1 MEKLQ
6 NYIDNS
12 LSAILSKLTNQNIDY
27 TLIEWKSAKS
37 KLSGKK
43 IAEALGIN
51 EAMLVEFETVLDLY
65 DRNRDNDKVSYTS
78 SLRVCLWL
86 ETISKKIEIKF
97 APDFNNPQSNEDSAI
112 KQVRALELIIRSLIN
127 EQIGGSDSVT
137 TTLQSLF
144 KQEIIEKWLKSSD
157 ETGILSGT
165 TFSELSNILL
175 DKNIFNSIEDI
186 FNQIEIKLSK
196 NLRESLRF
204 ILEDIR
210 IIRNSIAHNKR
221 ISEIQIESLNNYY
234 LIITQFIDKSDKS
247 KIDIKSYFDQAS
259 ANILNYLGTLKED
272 NLKIS
277 GSLDEIN
284 SKTDKILENTKSINK
299 KNSLIIGLVI
309 LVIVISGVI
318 LYFQK
323 STSESTKNIETTTNK
338 IDKNVEKVF
347 DRFDQLESALKSAN
361 PIANPKTAND
371 FIINAYI
378 FKNAGETNKAIN
390 MFESYFKLTDNI
402 KFDLYLDYYEALK
415 AQFTTDVAKSKLNT
429 LKSKDMANAVIC
441 MTELFGNKSMN
452 KIKKSNL
459 TEEFK
464 NYLLLTKASEIISEY
479 SGPSPE
485 MFSKYID
492 IINKRLSL
500 GGDFEKINSLFFN
513 RTRAIEILK
522 NHSWEKLKG
531 EIIHTSTQGKQYG
544 KDDKDFW
551 SKIKQYGE
559 NMGYSKKNIAD
570 YKKLSTDSNLIE
582 EFKKIE

>member
-6 NYIDNS
+6 NYIDNY
-12 LSAILSKLTNQNIDY
+12 LSAILSKLTNQNVEY
-27 TLIEWKSAKS
+27 TLIEWRLAKS

-86 ETISKKIEIKF
+86 ETISKKIEVKF
-97 APDFNNPQSNEDSAI
+97 SPVFNNPQSNEDSAI

-127 EQIGGSDSVT
+127 EQIGGSDSVK

-186 FNQIEIKLSK
+186 FNRIEIKLSK

-234 LIITQFIDKSDKS
+234 LIITQFIDKSEKS

-259 ANILNYLGTLKED
+259 ANILNYIGTLKED

-284 SKTDKILENTKSINK
+284 TKTDKILENTKSLNK

-309 LVIVISGVI
+309 LVIAISGVI

-371 FIINAYI
+371 FIVNAYI
-378 FKNAGETNKAIN
+378 FKNAGESSKSIS
-390 MFESYFKLTDNI
+390 MFESYFKITDNI

-415 AQFTTDVAKSKLNT
+415 TQFSTDVAQSKLNT

-464 NYLLLTKASEIISEY
+464 NYLVLTKATEISSEY
-479 SGPSPE
+479 SGPKMYS
-485 MFSKYID
+485 FYID
-492 IINKRLSL
+492 MINKRMSL
-500 GGDFEKINSLFFN
+500 GGDFEKISSLFFN
-513 RTRAIEILK
+513 RTRAGEILK
-522 NHSWEKLKG
+522 NHSWDKLKG
-531 EIIHTSTQGKQYG
+531 EIILTSTQGKQYG

-551 SKIKQYGE
+551 SKIEQFGE

-570 YKKLSTDSNLIE
+570 HKKLSTDASFIE
-582 EFKKIE
+582 EFKKMQ

>member
-6 NYIDNS
+6 NYIDNY
-12 LSAILSKLTNQNIDY
+12 LSSILSKLTNQNVEY
-27 TLIEWKSAKS
+27 TLIEWRLAKS
-37 KLSGKK
+37 KQSGKK

-97 APDFNNPQSNEDSAI
+97 SPDFNNPQSNEDSAI

-127 EQIGGSDSVT
+127 EQIGGSDSVK

-234 LIITQFIDKSDKS
+234 LIITQFIDKSEKS

-259 ANILNYLGTLKED
+259 ANILNYIGTLKED

-284 SKTDKILENTKSINK
+284 TKTDKILENTKSLNK

-371 FIINAYI
+371 FIVNAYI
-378 FKNAGETNKAIN
+378 FKNAGESIKSIS
-390 MFESYFKLTDNI
+390 MFESYFKITDNI

-415 AQFTTDVAKSKLNT
+415 TQFSTDVAQSKLNT
-429 LKSKDMANAVIC
+429 LKSKDMANGVIC
-441 MTELFGNKSMN
+441 MTELFGNKSIN

-464 NYLLLTKASEIISEY
+464 NYLVLTKASEISSEY
-479 SGPSPE
+479 SGPKMYSFYVD
-485 MFSKYID
+485 M
-492 IINKRLSL
+492 INKRMSL
-500 GGDFEKINSLFFN
+500 GGDFEKISSLFFN
-513 RTRAIEILK
+513 RTRAVEILK
-522 NHSWEKLKG
+522 NHSWDKLKG
-531 EIIHTSTQGKQYG
+531 EIILTSTQGKQYG

-551 SKIKQYGE
+551 SKIEQFGE
-559 NMGYSKKNIAD
+559 SMGYSKKNIAD
-570 YKKLSTDSNLIE
+570 HKKLSTNSNFIE
-582 EFKKIE
+582 EFKKIQ

>member
-6 NYIDNS
+6 NYIDNY
-12 LSAILSKLTNQNIDY
+12 LSTILSKLTNQNVEY
-27 TLIEWKSAKS
+27 TLIEWRLAKS

-97 APDFNNPQSNEDSAI
+97 LPDFNNSQSNEDSAI

-127 EQIGGSDSVT
+127 EQIGGSDSVK

-247 KIDIKSYFDQAS
+247 KIDIKSYFDLAS

-378 FKNAGETNKAIN
+378 FKNAGETNKAIS

-415 AQFTTDVAKSKLNT
+415 TQFSTDVAQSKLNT
-429 LKSKDMANAVIC
+429 LKPKDMANAVIC

-464 NYLLLTKASEIISEY
+464 NYLVLTKATEISSEY
-479 SGPSPE
+479 SGPKLYS
-485 MFSKYID
+485 FYID
-492 IINKRLSL
+492 MINKRMSL
-500 GGDFEKINSLFFN
+500 GGDFEKIGSLFFN
-513 RTRAIEILK
+513 RTRAGEILK
-522 NHSWEKLKG
+522 NYSWDKLKG
-531 EIIHTSTQGKQYG
+531 EIILTSTQGKQYG

-551 SKIKQYGE
+551 SKIEQFGE

-570 YKKLSTDSNLIE
+570 HKKLSTDASFIE
-582 EFKKIE
+582 EFKKMQ

>member
-6 NYIDNS
+6 IYIDNY
-12 LSAILSKLTNQNIDY
+12 LSSILSKLTNQNLEY
-27 TLIEWKSAKS
+27 TLIEWRSVKS

-43 IAEALGIN
+43 IAELLGIN
-51 EAMLVEFETVLDLY
+51 EAMLIEFETVLDLY

-97 APDFNNPQSNEDSAI
+97 SPDFNNLQSNEDSAI

-127 EQIGGSDSVT
+127 EQIGGAESVKS
-137 TTLQSLF
+137 TLQSLF

-157 ETGILSGT
+157 ESGILSGT

-175 DKNIFNSIEDI
+175 DKHIFISIEDI
-186 FNQIEIKLSK
+186 FDQTEIKLTK

-234 LIITQFIDKSDKS
+234 LIITQFIDKSDKT

-259 ANILNYLGTLKED
+259 ANILNYIGTLKED

-284 SKTDKILENTKSINK
+284 DKTDKILENTKSLNK
-299 KNSLIIGLVI
+299 KNSLIIGLII

-318 LYFQK
+318 LYFQN
-323 STSESTKNIETTTNK
+323 STSDSTKNIETTTNK

-347 DRFDQLESALKSAN
+347 ERFDQLESAIKSAN

-371 FIINAYI
+371 FIVNAYI
-378 FKNAGETNKAIN
+378 FKNAGETSKSIG
-390 MFESYFKLTDNI
+390 MFESYFKITDNI
-402 KFDLYLDYYEALK
+402 KFDLYLDYYEVLK
-415 AQFTTDVAKSKLNT
+415 TQFSSDVAQSKLKT
-429 LKSKDMANAVIC
+429 LKSKDIANAVIY
-441 MTELFGNKSMN
+441 MTELFGNKSID
-452 KIKKSNL
+452 KIMECNL
-459 TEEFK
+459 IEEFK
-464 NYLLLTKASEIISEY
+464 NYLVLTKASEISSEY
-479 SGPSPE
+479 SGPQ
-485 MFSKYID
+485 MFSFYMD
-492 IINKRLSL
+492 IINKRMSL
-500 GGDFEKINSLFFN
+500 GGDFEKISFLFFN

-522 NHSWEKLKG
+522 NHSWDKLKG
-531 EIIHTSTQGKQYG
+531 DIIISNTIGKQTI
-544 KDDKDFW
+544 KNDKTHLSIIEKF
-551 SKIKQYGE
+551 GE
-559 NMGYSKKNIAD
+559 EMGYSKKNIAD
-570 YKKLSTDSNLIE
+570 YKKLCTDSKLIE
-582 EFKKIE
+582 EFKKIQ

>member
-6 NYIDNS
+6 NYIDNY
-12 LSAILSKLTNQNIDY
+12 LSSILSKLTNQNVEY
-27 TLIEWKSAKS
+27 TLIEWRLAKS
-37 KLSGKK
+37 KQSGKK

-97 APDFNNPQSNEDSAI
+97 SPDFNNPQSNEDSAI

-127 EQIGGSDSVT
+127 EQIGGSDSVK

-234 LIITQFIDKSDKS
+234 LIITQFIDKSEKS

-259 ANILNYLGTLKED
+259 ANILNYIGTLKED

-284 SKTDKILENTKSINK
+284 TKTDKILENTKSLNK

-371 FIINAYI
+371 FIVNAYI
-378 FKNAGETNKAIN
+378 FKNAGESIKSIS
-390 MFESYFKLTDNI
+390 MFESYFKITDNI

-415 AQFTTDVAKSKLNT
+415 TQFSTDVAQSKLNT
-429 LKSKDMANAVIC
+429 LKSKDMANGVIC
-441 MTELFGNKSMN
+441 MTELFGNKSIN

-459 TEEFK
+459 IEEFK
-464 NYLLLTKASEIISEY
+464 NYLILTKASEISSEY
-479 SGPSPE
+479 SGPKLYSFYVD
-485 MFSKYID
+485 M
-492 IINKRLSL
+492 INKRMSL
-500 GGDFEKINSLFFN
+500 GGDFEKISSLFFN
-513 RTRAIEILK
+513 RTRAVEILK
-522 NHSWEKLKG
+522 NHSWDKLKG
-531 EIIHTSTQGKQYG
+531 EIILTSTQGKQYG

-551 SKIKQYGE
+551 SKIEQYGE
-559 NMGYSKKNIAD
+559 SMGYSKKNIAD
-570 YKKLSTDSNLIE
+570 HKKLSTNSNFIE
-582 EFKKIE
+582 EFKKIQ

>member
-6 NYIDNS
+6 NYIDNY
-12 LSAILSKLTNQNIDY
+12 LSTILSKLTNQNVEY
-27 TLIEWKSAKS
+27 TLIEWRLAKS
-37 KLSGKK
+37 KQSGKK

-97 APDFNNPQSNEDSAI
+97 SPDFNNPQSNEDSAI

-127 EQIGGSDSVT
+127 EQIGGSDSVK

-234 LIITQFIDKSDKS
+234 LIITQFIDKSEKS

-259 ANILNYLGTLKED
+259 ANILNYIGTLKED

-284 SKTDKILENTKSINK
+284 TKTDKILENTKSLNK

-371 FIINAYI
+371 FIVNAYI
-378 FKNAGETNKAIN
+378 FKNAGESIKSIS
-390 MFESYFKLTDNI
+390 MFESYFKITDNI

-415 AQFTTDVAKSKLNT
+415 TQFSTDVAQSKLNT
-429 LKSKDMANAVIC
+429 LKSKDMANGVIC
-441 MTELFGNKSMN
+441 MTELFGNKSIN

-464 NYLLLTKASEIISEY
+464 NYLVLTKASEISSEY
-479 SGPSPE
+479 SGPKMYSFYVD
-485 MFSKYID
+485 M
-492 IINKRLSL
+492 INKRMSL
-500 GGDFEKINSLFFN
+500 GGDFEKISSLFFN
-513 RTRAIEILK
+513 RTRAVEILK
-522 NHSWEKLKG
+522 NHSWDKLKG
-531 EIIHTSTQGKQYG
+531 EIILTSTQGKQYG

-551 SKIKQYGE
+551 SKIEQFGE
-559 NMGYSKKNIAD
+559 SMGYSKKNIAD
-570 YKKLSTDSNLIE
+570 HKKLSTNSNFIE
-582 EFKKIE
+582 EFKKIQ

>member
-6 NYIDNS
+6 NYIDNY
-12 LSAILSKLTNQNIDY
+12 LSSILSKLTNQNVEY
-27 TLIEWKSAKS
+27 TLIEWRLAKS
-37 KLSGKK
+37 KQSGKK

-51 EAMLVEFETVLDLY
+51 ESMLVEFETVLDLY

-97 APDFNNPQSNEDSAI
+97 SPDFNNPQSNEDSAI

-127 EQIGGSDSVT
+127 EQIGGSDSVK

-234 LIITQFIDKSDKS
+234 LIITQFIDKSEKS

-259 ANILNYLGTLKED
+259 ANILNYIGTLKED

-284 SKTDKILENTKSINK
+284 TKTDKILENTKSLNK

-371 FIINAYI
+371 FIVNAYI
-378 FKNAGETNKAIN
+378 FKNAGESIKSIS
-390 MFESYFKLTDNI
+390 MFESYFKITDNI

-415 AQFTTDVAKSKLNT
+415 TQFSTDVAQSKLNT
-429 LKSKDMANAVIC
+429 LKSKDMANGVIC
-441 MTELFGNKSMN
+441 MTELFGNKSIN

-464 NYLLLTKASEIISEY
+464 NYLVLTKASEISSEY
-479 SGPSPE
+479 SGPKMYSFYVD
-485 MFSKYID
+485 M
-492 IINKRLSL
+492 INKRMSL
-500 GGDFEKINSLFFN
+500 GGDFEKISSLFFN
-513 RTRAIEILK
+513 RTRAVEILK
-522 NHSWEKLKG
+522 NHSWDKLKG
-531 EIIHTSTQGKQYG
+531 EIILTSTQGKQYG

-551 SKIKQYGE
+551 SKIEQYGE
-559 NMGYSKKNIAD
+559 SMGYSKKNIAD
-570 YKKLSTDSNLIE
+570 HKKLSTNSNFIE
-582 EFKKIE
+582 EFKKIQ